1 MAELTWTGFV
11 LSSIVAGILGN
22 RADAVFCSLWRTIYD
37 RLRRGDR
44 PVRDLQQA
52 IRRALL
58 QATRSLLSDALRER
72 GVDVQNLVSRFSRRL
87 PFGQPRDKESRWL
100 WRAYH
105 ELTAE
110 LGRVSDAEYVPPSSV
125 AESRLAFLLQPQG
138 VAAEE
143 RGRELRERLTDEWLQ
158 ELRGRFG
165 EPPEV
170 FIRRL
175 REGWQPPEGAGRVSW
190 FDLVC
195 AFFAHEVKHNQ
206 AVVNILTAK
215 LLAGLK
221 AEGQPL
227 GDAFID
233 YLQKQFAPVLQR
245 LEAVQ
250 RQLEE
255 LGRQQREGFEELK
268 ARQAELTAILLPMR
282 ETQQALQA
290 LLADAAGWVR
300 WIAERFGVSHVAAYL
315 DRATRRFLWEKWA
328 QGFVGRKEAMER
340 LNRFIAANP
349 NGVAVVY
356 APAGYGKTA
365 FLARWIRQVEGR
377 WIGPAGDGEAL
388 VEAVCHFF
396 STAVA
401 KSTEPPNAYAHLL
414 AQLARLSN
422 SPFPIPDRDDERWA
436 ALHNLLADRRWPP
449 GVKAVLVLDGL
460 DEAEGKVEPFVPRPI
475 PDGLF
480 VIVSGRWDGKGEPP
494 PYLKEWARFAE
505 FIPLEALSEEEIREW
520 LRTTGEG
527 ELAQLAEKADFVRTL
542 WEKTGGFPLFIR
554 YLMEDLAQAVRHG
567 RSPEQV
573 LEQTPSGFSEY
584 VREQFGQLAKL
595 VRNEK
600 GVRNLFALLTV
611 AKGALRQ
618 NEAEELTGLSIW
630 DFEDLPH
637 PVTRWFSIGRDEEQ
651 RTYAFAHPLLAE
663 EFRRRL
669 GREAER
675 MEEKL
680 REWCANWPAHPS
692 PYILRHYAE
701 HLYEAGEGPAL
712 FRLAL
717 DPAFAKDQARH
728 LPDEPHLPLK
738 TVRLALEMAIWS
750 EDAPRMAA
758 LLIEHARRAG
768 GEETPLQAWRRGHRE
783 RALRMATEILFERD
797 PRLGTLWSLLLAWAA
812 QSEGEGEWAR
822 RILEAARKRWEGAKL
837 EKLKDWQGELAAFWL
852 GELGAVEGAAEAAGL
867 MLDDAHKGEVAA
879 GWASRGLFDRA
890 LNVAEGIQE
899 AWKRAWALG
908 AIAEAMA
915 SAGMTQ
921 QALWEQAL
929 RIAEEIE
936 RARERAWAL
945 RAIAEAMARTG
956 MTQQA
961 LWEQAIQT
969 AEAIQE
975 ARERVWA
982 LGAIAEAMART
993 GMTQQAQETF
1003 HQALQTA
1010 EAIQEAF
1017 EQAWALG
1024 AIAEAL
1030 SSAGMTQQAQETFHQ
1045 ALQTAEAIQEA
1056 FEQAWALGAI
1066 AEALS
1071 SAGMTQQAQEAFHQ
1085 ALQTAEAIEG
1095 AWERA
1100 SALRA
1105 IAEAMARTG
1114 MWEQALRTAEAIQEA
1129 RKRVWALGDIAEALA
1144 SAGMWEQALRTA
1156 EAIEW
1161 AWERAKALGAIAE
1174 ALDRIGMTQ
1183 QAQEAF
1189 HQALRTAE
1197 AIEEAFE
1204 QAWALGAIAEAM
1216 ARAGMTQ
1223 QALWEQALWTAEA
1236 IERARERAE
1245 ALGAIAKAMARTGM
1259 TQQAQEAF
1267 HQALRTAEAI
1277 EEAGKRA
1284 EALGDIAEAMA
1295 RTGMWEQALRTA
1307 EAIEKPWKRA
1317 EALGAIAEALS
1328 SAGMTQQAQEAFH
1341 QALQTAEAIEEA
1353 WERAEA
1359 LRAIAEAMARA
1370 GMTQQAL
1377 WEQALRTAEAIQGAW
1392 KRGSALRAIAEAMAR
1407 AGMTQQALWEQALWT
1422 AEAIEEAGERVWA
1435 LGAIA
1440 KALSSA
1446 GMIQQ
1451 AQEAFHQALRTAE
1464 AIEEAGERA
1473 SALGAIAEAMASAG
1487 MWEQALR
1494 TAEIIEEA
1502 GERAEAL
1509 RVIAKAMAR
1518 TGMTQQ
1524 AQEALHQALR
1534 TAEAIE
1540 EAGERVWALR
1550 AIAEAMASAGMWEQ
1564 ALRTAEAIE
1573 EAGERAWT
1581 LRDIVKAMAR
1591 TGMTQQAQEALHQ
1604 ALRTA
1609 EAIEEAEAR
1618 VRALGDIAE
1627 AMARTGMTQQ
1637 AQEAFHQALQTAE
1650 AIEEARERVWALGDI
1665 AEAMARAGEAEGAA
1679 GIMEREIGARE
1690 RGLLA
1695 VLQALTERAREG
1707 DEKSQRV
1714 FLRLLPLCGWS
1725 LRLAYSACGLLA
1737 RLYPQQAEGI
1747 ARAIRGMLPAA

>member
-87 PFGQPRDKESRWL
+87 PFGQPRDEESQWL

-143 RGRELRERLTDEWLQ
+143 RGKELRERLTDEWLQ
-158 ELRGRFG
+158 ELRGWFG

-170 FIRRL
+170 FIKRL

-195 AFFAHEVKHNQ
+195 AFFAHEVKHND
-206 AVVNILTAK
+206 VVFRIVTAK
-215 LLAGLK
+215 LLAGL
-221 AEGQPL
+221 EVDGRSL
-227 GDAFID
+227 GDAFLD
-233 YLQKQFAPVLQR
+233 YLERQFAPVLER

-315 DRATRRFLWEKWA
+315 DRATRRFLREKWA

-422 SPFPIPDRDDERWA
+422 SPFPIPNRDDERWA

-480 VIVSGRWDGKGEPP
+480 VIVSGRWDGKGKPP

-554 YLMEDLAQAVRHG
+554 YLMEDLTQAVPHG

-600 GVRNLFALLTV
+600 GVRDLFALLTV

-618 NEAEELTGLSIW
+618 DEAEELTGLSAW
-630 DFEDLPH
+630 DLEGLPH

-651 RTYAFAHPLLAE
+651 ETYAFAHPLLAE
-663 EFRRRL
+663 EFRRHL
-669 GREAER
+669 GREAKE
-675 MEEKL
+675 MEDRL
-680 REWCANWPAHPS
+680 LQWCAGWPAHPS
-692 PYILRHYAE
+692 PYILRHYAD
-701 HLYEAGEGPAL
+701 HLHEKGDPAL

-717 DPAFAKDQARH
+717 DPAFAEAQARH

-738 TVRLALEMAIWS
+738 AVQLALEMAIRS

-768 GEETPLQAWRRGHRE
+768 AEETPLQAWRRGHQE

-797 PRLGTLWSLLLAWAA
+797 HQLGTLWSLLLAWAA

-852 GELGAVEGAAEAAGL
+852 GELGPVEGAAEAAGL
-867 MLDDAHKGEVAA
+867 MLDDAHKGKVAA

-899 AWKRAWALG
+899 AWDRAWALSAIAEAMASTGMWEQALRTAEAIKEAWKRASALRAITEAMARTGMWEQALRTAEAIEKPQGRALALG

-915 SAGMTQ
+915 RTGM
-921 QALWEQAL
+921 WEQAL
-929 RIAEEIE
+929 RTAKAIEE
-936 RARERAWAL
+936 AWERAWAL

-956 MTQQA
+956 M
-961 LWEQAIQT
+961 WEQALRT
-969 AEAIQE
+969 AKAIEE
-975 ARERVWA
+975 ARERAWA
-982 LGAIAEAMART
+982 LGAIAEAMAKT
-993 GMTQQAQETF
+993 GMWE
-1003 HQALQTA
+1003 QALRTA
-1010 EAIQEAF
+1010 K
-1017 EQAWALG
+1017 
-1024 AIAEAL
+1024 
-1030 SSAGMTQQAQETFHQ
+1030 
-1045 ALQTAEAIQEA
+1045 
-1056 FEQAWALGAI
+1056 
-1066 AEALS
+1066 
-1071 SAGMTQQAQEAFHQ
+1071 
-1085 ALQTAEAIEG
+1085 AIEE

-1100 SALRA
+1100 WALRA

-1114 MWEQALRTAEAIQEA
+1114 MWEQALRTAEAIEEA
-1129 RKRVWALGDIAEALA
+1129 RERAKALGAIAEAMA
-1144 SAGMWEQALRTA
+1144 STGMTQQALWEQALRTAEAIEEAWERAWALRAIAEAMARTGMWEQALRTA
-1156 EAIEW
+1156 EAIEE
-1161 AWERAKALGAIAE
+1161 ARERAKALGAIAE
-1174 ALDRIGMTQ
+1174 A
-1183 QAQEAF
+1183 
-1189 HQALRTAE
+1189 
-1197 AIEEAFE
+1197 
-1204 QAWALGAIAEAM
+1204 M
-1216 ARAGMTQ
+1216 A
-1223 QALWEQALWTAEA
+1223 
-1236 IERARERAE
+1236 
-1245 ALGAIAKAMARTGM
+1245 KTGM

-1277 EEAGKRA
+1277 EEPG
-1284 EALGDIAEAMA
+1284 
-1295 RTGMWEQALRTA
+1295 
-1307 EAIEKPWKRA
+1307 
-1317 EALGAIAEALS
+1317 
-1328 SAGMTQQAQEAFH
+1328 
-1341 QALQTAEAIEEA
+1341 
-1353 WERAEA
+1353 ERA
-1359 LRAIAEAMARA
+1359 
-1370 GMTQQAL
+1370 
-1377 WEQALRTAEAIQGAW
+1377 
-1392 KRGSALRAIAEAMAR
+1392 SALRAIAEAMAK
-1407 AGMTQQALWEQALWT
+1407 T
-1422 AEAIEEAGERVWA
+1422 
-1435 LGAIA
+1435 
-1440 KALSSA
+1440 
-1446 GMIQQ
+1446 
-1451 AQEAFHQALRTAE
+1451 
-1464 AIEEAGERA
+1464 
-1473 SALGAIAEAMASAG
+1473 
-1487 MWEQALR
+1487 
-1494 TAEIIEEA
+1494 
-1502 GERAEAL
+1502 
-1509 RVIAKAMAR
+1509 
-1518 TGMTQQ
+1518 
-1524 AQEALHQALR
+1524 
-1534 TAEAIE
+1534 
-1540 EAGERVWALR
+1540 
-1550 AIAEAMASAGMWEQ
+1550 
-1564 ALRTAEAIE
+1564 
-1573 EAGERAWT
+1573 
-1581 LRDIVKAMAR
+1581 
-1591 TGMTQQAQEALHQ
+1591 
-1604 ALRTA
+1604 
-1609 EAIEEAEAR
+1609 
-1618 VRALGDIAE
+1618 
-1627 AMARTGMTQQ
+1627 
-1637 AQEAFHQALQTAE
+1637 
-1650 AIEEARERVWALGDI
+1650 
-1665 AEAMARAGEAEGAA
+1665 GEAEGAA

-1707 DEKSQRV
+1707 DEKSQRG

-1725 LRLAYSACGLLA
+1725 LELAYSACGLLA

-1747 ARAIRGMLPAA
+1747 ALAVRGMPPAA

>member
-87 PFGQPRDKESRWL
+87 PFGQPRDEESRWL

-143 RGRELRERLTDEWLQ
+143 RGKELRERLTDEWLQ

-170 FIRRL
+170 FIKRL

-195 AFFAHEVKHNQ
+195 AFFAHEVKHND
-206 AVVNILTAK
+206 VVFRIVTAK
-215 LLAGLK
+215 LLAGL
-221 AEGQPL
+221 EVDGRPL
-227 GDAFID
+227 GDAFLD
-233 YLQKQFAPVLQR
+233 YLERQFAPVLER

-480 VIVSGRWDGKGEPP
+480 VIVSGRWDGKGKPP

-520 LRTTGEG
+520 LRTTGKG

-554 YLMEDLAQAVRHG
+554 YLMEDLTQAVRHG

-600 GVRNLFALLTV
+600 GVRDLFALLTV

-618 NEAEELTGLSIW
+618 DEAEELTGLSAW
-630 DFEDLPH
+630 DLEGLPY
-637 PVTRWFSIGRDEEQ
+637 PVIRWFSIGRDEEQ
-651 RTYAFAHPLLAE
+651 ETYAFAHPLLAE
-663 EFRRRL
+663 EFRRHL
-669 GREAER
+669 GREAKE
-675 MEEKL
+675 MEDRL
-680 REWCANWPAHPS
+680 LQWCAGWPAHPS
-692 PYILRHYAE
+692 PYILRHYAD
-701 HLYEAGEGPAL
+701 HLHEKGDPAL

-717 DPAFAKDQARH
+717 DPAFAEAQARH
-728 LPDEPHLPLK
+728 LPGEPHLPLK
-738 TVRLALEMAIWS
+738 TVRLALEMAIRS

-797 PRLGTLWSLLLAWAA
+797 PWLGTLWSLLLAWAA

-852 GELGAVEGAAEAAGL
+852 GELGPVEGAAEAAGL
-867 MLDDAHKGEVAA
+867 MLDDAHKGKVAA

-899 AWKRAWALG
+899 AG
-908 AIAEAMA
+908 
-915 SAGMTQ
+915 
-921 QALWEQAL
+921 
-929 RIAEEIE
+929 E
-936 RARERAWAL
+936 RAE
-945 RAIAEAMARTG
+945 
-956 MTQQA
+956 
-961 LWEQAIQT
+961 
-969 AEAIQE
+969 
-975 ARERVWA
+975 A

-993 GMTQQAQETF
+993 GMTQQAQE
-1003 HQALQTA
+1003 
-1010 EAIQEAF
+1010 
-1017 EQAWALG
+1017 
-1024 AIAEAL
+1024 
-1030 SSAGMTQQAQETFHQ
+1030 
-1045 ALQTAEAIQEA
+1045 
-1056 FEQAWALGAI
+1056 
-1066 AEALS
+1066 
-1071 SAGMTQQAQEAFHQ
+1071 
-1085 ALQTAEAIEG
+1085 
-1095 AWERA
+1095 
-1100 SALRA
+1100 
-1105 IAEAMARTG
+1105 
-1114 MWEQALRTAEAIQEA
+1114 
-1129 RKRVWALGDIAEALA
+1129 
-1144 SAGMWEQALRTA
+1144 
-1156 EAIEW
+1156 
-1161 AWERAKALGAIAE
+1161 
-1174 ALDRIGMTQ
+1174 
-1183 QAQEAF
+1183 
-1189 HQALRTAE
+1189 QALRTAE
-1197 AIEEAFE
+1197 AIEEAWKR
-1204 QAWALGAIAEAM
+1204 AWALGAIAEAM
-1216 ARAGMTQ
+1216 AR
-1223 QALWEQALWTAEA
+1223 
-1236 IERARERAE
+1236 
-1245 ALGAIAKAMARTGM
+1245 TGM
-1259 TQQAQEAF
+1259 TQQGSKPSGRQK
-1267 HQALRTAEAI
+1267 QS
-1277 EEAGKRA
+1277 KRH
-1284 EALGDIAEAMA
+1284 GSGQ
-1295 RTGMWEQALRTA
+1295 RPWGPSR
-1307 EAIEKPWKRA
+1307 KPWPGP
-1317 EALGAIAEALS
+1317 E
-1328 SAGMTQQAQEAFH
+1328 
-1341 QALQTAEAIEEA
+1341 
-1353 WERAEA
+1353 
-1359 LRAIAEAMARA
+1359 
-1370 GMTQQAL
+1370 
-1377 WEQALRTAEAIQGAW
+1377 
-1392 KRGSALRAIAEAMAR
+1392 
-1407 AGMTQQALWEQALWT
+1407 
-1422 AEAIEEAGERVWA
+1422 
-1435 LGAIA
+1435 
-1440 KALSSA
+1440 
-1446 GMIQQ
+1446 
-1451 AQEAFHQALRTAE
+1451 
-1464 AIEEAGERA
+1464 
-1473 SALGAIAEAMASAG
+1473 
-1487 MWEQALR
+1487 
-1494 TAEIIEEA
+1494 
-1502 GERAEAL
+1502 
-1509 RVIAKAMAR
+1509 
-1518 TGMTQQ
+1518 
-1524 AQEALHQALR
+1524 
-1534 TAEAIE
+1534 
-1540 EAGERVWALR
+1540 
-1550 AIAEAMASAGMWEQ
+1550 
-1564 ALRTAEAIE
+1564 
-1573 EAGERAWT
+1573 
-1581 LRDIVKAMAR
+1581 
-1591 TGMTQQAQEALHQ
+1591 
-1604 ALRTA
+1604 
-1609 EAIEEAEAR
+1609 
-1618 VRALGDIAE
+1618 
-1627 AMARTGMTQQ
+1627 
-1637 AQEAFHQALQTAE
+1637 
-1650 AIEEARERVWALGDI
+1650 
-1665 AEAMARAGEAEGAA
+1665 
-1679 GIMEREIGARE
+1679 
-1690 RGLLA
+1690 
-1695 VLQALTERAREG
+1695 
-1707 DEKSQRV
+1707 
-1714 FLRLLPLCGWS
+1714 
-1725 LRLAYSACGLLA
+1725 
-1737 RLYPQQAEGI
+1737 
-1747 ARAIRGMLPAA
+1747 

>member
-87 PFGQPRDKESRWL
+87 PFGQPRDEESRWL

-143 RGRELRERLTDEWLQ
+143 RGKELRERLTNEWLQ
-158 ELRGRFG
+158 ELRGWFG

-170 FIRRL
+170 FIKRL

-195 AFFAHEVKHNQ
+195 AFFAHEVKHND
-206 AVVNILTAK
+206 VVFRIVTAK
-215 LLAGLK
+215 LLAGL
-221 AEGQPL
+221 EVDGRSL
-227 GDAFID
+227 GDAFLD
-233 YLQKQFAPVLQR
+233 YLERQFAPVLER

-328 QGFVGRKEAMER
+328 QGFVGRKGAMER

-480 VIVSGRWDGKGEPP
+480 VIVSGRWDGKGKPP

-584 VREQFGQLAKL
+584 VQEQFGQLAKL

-600 GVRNLFALLTV
+600 GVRDLFALLTV

-618 NEAEELTGLSIW
+618 DEAEELTGLSVW
-630 DFEDLPH
+630 DLEGLPYS
-637 PVTRWFSIGRDEEQ
+637 VIRWFSIGRDEEQ
-651 RTYAFAHPLLAE
+651 ETYAFAHPLLAE
-663 EFRRRL
+663 EFRRHL
-669 GREAER
+669 GREAKE
-675 MEEKL
+675 MEDRL
-680 REWCANWPAHPS
+680 LQWCAGWPAHPS
-692 PYILRHYAE
+692 PYILRHYAD
-701 HLYEAGEGPAL
+701 HLHEKGDPAL

-717 DPAFAKDQARH
+717 DPAFAEAQARH
-728 LPDEPHLPLK
+728 LPGEPHLPLK
-738 TVRLALEMAIWS
+738 TVRLALEMAIRS

-812 QSEGEGEWAR
+812 ESEGEGEWAR

-837 EKLKDWQGELAAFWL
+837 EKLEDWQGELAAFWL

-867 MLDDAHKGEVAA
+867 MLDDAHKGKVAA

-899 AWKRAWALG
+899 AWKQASAFGAIAEAMARAGMWEQARQTAEATEEPREQAWALW

-915 SAGMTQ
+915 SAGM
-921 QALWEQAL
+921 WEQA
-929 RIAEEIE
+929 RQTAEAIKEP
-936 RARERAWAL
+936 REQAWAL
-945 RAIAEAMARTG
+945 GAIAKAMASAG

-961 LWEQAIQT
+961 QEAFHKARRT
-969 AEAIQE
+969 AEAIKE
-975 ARERVWA
+975 PRERAEA
-982 LGAIAEAMART
+982 LGAIAEAMARA
-993 GMTQQAQETF
+993 GMWEQARR
-1003 HQALQTA
+1003 TA
-1010 EAIQEAF
+1010 EAVEEPQERAK
-1017 EQAWALG
+1017 ALG
-1024 AIAEAL
+1024 AIAEAM
-1030 SSAGMTQQAQETFHQ
+1030 AR
-1045 ALQTAEAIQEA
+1045 
-1056 FEQAWALGAI
+1056 
-1066 AEALS
+1066 
-1071 SAGMTQQAQEAFHQ
+1071 AGMTQQAQEAFHQ
-1085 ALQTAEAIEG
+1085 ALQTAEAIKG
-1095 AWERA
+1095 AWE
-1100 SALRA
+1100 
-1105 IAEAMARTG
+1105 
-1114 MWEQALRTAEAIQEA
+1114 
-1129 RKRVWALGDIAEALA
+1129 
-1144 SAGMWEQALRTA
+1144 
-1156 EAIEW
+1156 
-1161 AWERAKALGAIAE
+1161 
-1174 ALDRIGMTQ
+1174 
-1183 QAQEAF
+1183 
-1189 HQALRTAE
+1189 
-1197 AIEEAFE
+1197 
-1204 QAWALGAIAEAM
+1204 QAW
-1216 ARAGMTQ
+1216 
-1223 QALWEQALWTAEA
+1223 
-1236 IERARERAE
+1236 
-1245 ALGAIAKAMARTGM
+1245 
-1259 TQQAQEAF
+1259 
-1267 HQALRTAEAI
+1267 
-1277 EEAGKRA
+1277 
-1284 EALGDIAEAMA
+1284 
-1295 RTGMWEQALRTA
+1295 
-1307 EAIEKPWKRA
+1307 
-1317 EALGAIAEALS
+1317 
-1328 SAGMTQQAQEAFH
+1328 
-1341 QALQTAEAIEEA
+1341 
-1353 WERAEA
+1353 A

-1377 WEQALRTAEAIQGAW
+1377 WEQARRTAEAI
-1392 KRGSALRAIAEAMAR
+1392 KEPR
-1407 AGMTQQALWEQALWT
+1407 EQA
-1422 AEAIEEAGERVWA
+1422 
-1435 LGAIA
+1435 
-1440 KALSSA
+1440 
-1446 GMIQQ
+1446 
-1451 AQEAFHQALRTAE
+1451 
-1464 AIEEAGERA
+1464 
-1473 SALGAIAEAMASAG
+1473 
-1487 MWEQALR
+1487 
-1494 TAEIIEEA
+1494 
-1502 GERAEAL
+1502 
-1509 RVIAKAMAR
+1509 
-1518 TGMTQQ
+1518 
-1524 AQEALHQALR
+1524 
-1534 TAEAIE
+1534 
-1540 EAGERVWALR
+1540 WALR

-1564 ALRTAEAIE
+1564 ALRTAEVI
-1573 EAGERAWT
+1573 ERARERAEA
-1581 LRDIVKAMAR
+1581 LGAIAKAMASA
-1591 TGMTQQAQEALHQ
+1591 GMWEQAR
-1604 ALRTA
+1604 RTA
-1609 EAIEEAEAR
+1609 EAIKELRERAEA
-1618 VRALGDIAE
+1618 LGAIAE
-1627 AMARTGMTQQ
+1627 AMAR
-1637 AQEAFHQALQTAE
+1637 
-1650 AIEEARERVWALGDI
+1650 I
-1665 AEAMARAGEAEGAA
+1665 GEAEGAA

-1690 RGLLA
+1690 QGLLA
-1695 VLQALTERAREG
+1695 VLQALTERAQEE
-1707 DEKSQRV
+1707 DEKSKRV

-1725 LRLAYSACGLLA
+1725 LELAYSACGLLA
-1737 RLYPQQAEGI
+1737 RLYPHQAEGI
-1747 ARAIRGMLPAA
+1747 ARAIRGMPPAA

>member
-87 PFGQPRDKESRWL
+87 PFGQPRDEESRWL

-110 LGRVSDAEYVPPSSV
+110 LGRVSDAEYAPPSSV

-158 ELRGRFG
+158 ELRERFG

-195 AFFAHEVKHNQ
+195 AFFAHEVKHND
-206 AVVNILTAK
+206 VVFRIVTAK
-215 LLAGLK
+215 LLAGL
-221 AEGQPL
+221 EVDGRSL
-227 GDAFID
+227 GDAFLD
-233 YLQKQFAPVLQR
+233 YLERQFAPVLER

-255 LGRQQREGFEELK
+255 LGWQQREGFEELK

-315 DRATRRFLWEKWA
+315 DRATRRFLREKWA

-436 ALHNLLADRRWPP
+436 ALHNLLADRQWPP

-542 WEKTGGFPLFIR
+542 WEKTDGFPLFIR
-554 YLMEDLAQAVRHG
+554 YLMEDLTQAVRHG

-600 GVRNLFALLTV
+600 GVRDLFALLTV
-611 AKGALRQ
+611 AKGTLRQ
-618 NEAEELTGLSIW
+618 DEAEELTGLSVW
-630 DFEDLPH
+630 DLEGLPY
-637 PVTRWFSIGRDEEQ
+637 PVIRWFSIGRDEEQ
-651 RTYAFAHPLLAE
+651 ETYAFAHPLLAE
-663 EFRRRL
+663 EFRRHL
-669 GREAER
+669 GREAKE
-675 MEEKL
+675 MEDRL
-680 REWCANWPAHPS
+680 LQWCAGWPAHPS
-692 PYILRHYAE
+692 PYILRHYAD
-701 HLYEAGEGPAL
+701 HLHEKGDPAL

-717 DPAFAKDQARH
+717 DPAFAEAQARH

-738 TVRLALEMAIWS
+738 TVRLALEMAIRS

-797 PRLGTLWSLLLAWAA
+797 YWLGTLWSLLLAWAA
-812 QSEGEGEWAR
+812 ESEGEGEWAR

-852 GELGAVEGAAEAAGL
+852 GELGPVEGAAEAAGL
-867 MLDDAHKGEVAA
+867 MLDDAHKGKVAA

-890 LNVAEGIQE
+890 LNVAEGI
-899 AWKRAWALG
+899 R
-908 AIAEAMA
+908 
-915 SAGMTQ
+915 
-921 QALWEQAL
+921 
-929 RIAEEIE
+929 
-936 RARERAWAL
+936 
-945 RAIAEAMARTG
+945 
-956 MTQQA
+956 
-961 LWEQAIQT
+961 
-969 AEAIQE
+969 E
-975 ARERVWA
+975 AREQTVA

-993 GMTQQAQETF
+993 GMTQQAQEAF
-1003 HQALQTA
+1003 HQALRTA
-1010 EAIQEAF
+1010 EAIQGARERA
-1017 EQAWALG
+1017 EALG
-1024 AIAEAL
+1024 AIAEAM
-1030 SSAGMTQQAQETFHQ
+1030 ARTGMTQQALWKQ
-1045 ALQTAEAIQEA
+1045 ALRTAEAIQGARERAEA
-1056 FEQAWALGAI
+1056 LRAIAKAMARTGMTQQALWKQALRTAEAIQGARERAEALRAIAEAMARTGMWEQALRTAEAIQGAWKRAEALGAI
-1066 AEALS
+1066 AEAM
-1071 SAGMTQQAQEAFHQ
+1071 ARTGMTQQAQEAFHQ
-1085 ALQTAEAIEG
+1085 ALRTAEAIQG
-1095 AWERA
+1095 ARERA

-1114 MWEQALRTAEAIQEA
+1114 MWEQALRTAEAI
-1129 RKRVWALGDIAEALA
+1129 KG
-1144 SAGMWEQALRTA
+1144 
-1156 EAIEW
+1156 
-1161 AWERAKALGAIAE
+1161 AWK
-1174 ALDRIGMTQ
+1174 
-1183 QAQEAF
+1183 
-1189 HQALRTAE
+1189 
-1197 AIEEAFE
+1197 
-1204 QAWALGAIAEAM
+1204 
-1216 ARAGMTQ
+1216 
-1223 QALWEQALWTAEA
+1223 
-1236 IERARERAE
+1236 RAE
-1245 ALGAIAKAMARTGM
+1245 ALGAIAEAMARTGM

-1277 EEAGKRA
+1277 QGARERA
-1284 EALGDIAEAMA
+1284 S
-1295 RTGMWEQALRTA
+1295 ALR
-1307 EAIEKPWKRA
+1307 
-1317 EALGAIAEALS
+1317 AIAEAI
-1328 SAGMTQQAQEAFH
+1328 ARTGMTQQAQEAFH
-1341 QALQTAEAIEEA
+1341 QALRTAEAIQGARERAEALGAIAEAMARTGMTQQALWKQALRTAEAIQGAWERASALRAIAEAMTRTGMTQQAQEAFHQALRTAEAIEEA

-1359 LRAIAEAMARA
+1359 LGAIAEAMART

-1392 KRGSALRAIAEAMAR
+1392 ERASALRAIAKAMAR
-1407 AGMTQQALWEQALWT
+1407 TGMTQQALWEQALRT
-1422 AEAIEEAGERVWA
+1422 AEAIQGARERAEA

-1440 KALSSA
+1440 EAMAKT
-1446 GMIQQ
+1446 GMTQQ

-1464 AIEEAGERA
+1464 AIEEAWKRA
-1473 SALGAIAEAMASAG
+1473 
-1487 MWEQALR
+1487 
-1494 TAEIIEEA
+1494 
-1502 GERAEAL
+1502 
-1509 RVIAKAMAR
+1509 
-1518 TGMTQQ
+1518 
-1524 AQEALHQALR
+1524 
-1534 TAEAIE
+1534 
-1540 EAGERVWALR
+1540 WALR
-1550 AIAEAMASAGMWEQ
+1550 AIAEAMAK
-1564 ALRTAEAIE
+1564 T
-1573 EAGERAWT
+1573 
-1581 LRDIVKAMAR
+1581 
-1591 TGMTQQAQEALHQ
+1591 
-1604 ALRTA
+1604 
-1609 EAIEEAEAR
+1609 
-1618 VRALGDIAE
+1618 
-1627 AMARTGMTQQ
+1627 
-1637 AQEAFHQALQTAE
+1637 
-1650 AIEEARERVWALGDI
+1650 
-1665 AEAMARAGEAEGAA
+1665 GEAEGAA

-1690 RGLLA
+1690 EGLLA
-1695 VLQALTERAREG
+1695 VLQALTERAQEG
-1707 DEKSQRV
+1707 DEKSQRG

-1725 LRLAYSACGLLA
+1725 LELTYAACGLLA
-1737 RLYPQQAEGI
+1737 RLYPHQAEGI
-1747 ARAIRGMLPAA
+1747 ARAIRGMPPAA